1 MKPASVV
8 RVLLLIVVTVA
19 CAATMP
25 AEDAPPG
32 ADKSNRDRDR
42 KDKGTVP
49 KPASTEPLRVPLGSG
64 AADRIVPTIRTW
76 KQLREQNV
84 VMQTRDYSCGAA
96 ALATIAK
103 YYFGDTITET
113 QIIERILGGLKPEE
127 VKDREKNG
135 LSLDDLFAVSEKLGY
150 QAAVVRLEAANL
162 KELEAPILVRI
173 IKDDYKHF
181 VVVRGVVEDRVWIAD
196 PMRGNLRIPA
206 GEFLKQWNGV
216 ALILGKTGFGLPKN
230 HALAIPAD
238 ERSRPE
244 IQSARR
250 FLSDQALATPTFGRR

>member
-8 RVLLLIVVTVA
+8 RVLLLIVVTAA
-19 CAATMP
+19 CAATIP
-25 AEDAPPG
+25 AEDAAPG
-32 ADKSNRDRDR
+32 AAKSNRDRDR
-42 KDKGTVP
+42 KDKGAVP

-127 VKDREKNG
+127 VNDREKNG

-181 VVVRGVVEDRVWIAD
+181 VVVRGVVEDHVWIAD

-206 GEFLKQWNGV
+206 GEFLNQ
-216 ALILGKTGFGLPKN
+216 
-230 HALAIPAD
+230 
-238 ERSRPE
+238 
-244 IQSARR
+244 
-250 FLSDQALATPTFGRR
+250 